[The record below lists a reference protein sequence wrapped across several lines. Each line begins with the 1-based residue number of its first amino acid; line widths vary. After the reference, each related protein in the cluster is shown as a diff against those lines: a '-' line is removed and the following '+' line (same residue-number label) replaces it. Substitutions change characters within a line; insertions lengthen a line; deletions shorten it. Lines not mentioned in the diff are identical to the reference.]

1 MFNCPITYF
10 QSNTYIGKLRNNI
23 KQITFFFLITSYIIP
38 FCNSLTINGHFR
50 NDIIYIEDSGD
61 MLFSNILENRLIFN
75 KKGEKWKFYGDVRA
89 YLYSGQIAE
98 IVGDR
103 EVKLL
108 RSFIRYYF
116 NNAIFTLGKTYINLG
131 NIGVFNPFELNKA
144 LDLNDLKYDK
154 EGIFALALNLQ
165 FGKVSGLKFYLS
177 PTEYFKD
184 SAVGIDLFTNVKKFD
199 TGIVANRISPSKN
212 RWGIYFKGDLFVGLY
227 GGFAHHFDDTYTNY
241 FLEYNLGVNYIF
253 SKFFLNLTF
262 YYNGIGADSRSKY
275 TFLSTDDYYFQALDY
290 LYGSILFLYDEFLNF
305 GFDSFVNL
313 IDGSGIYLPQVIYT
327 INNGLNLT
335 ILTYF
340 VTGKD
345 GDDFS
350 ISRYGKYGFNLRL
363 EAKF

>member
-1 MFNCPITYF
+1 M
-10 QSNTYIGKLRNNI
+10 KNNI
-23 KQITFFFLITSYIIP
+23 KGIVLFFLIIIGLLP
-38 FCNSLTINGHFR
+38 FCSSLTINGHFR

-75 KKGEKWKFYGDVRA
+75 KKGEKWKFYGDVRL
-89 YLYSGQIAE
+89 YFYSGNIAKTIE
-98 IVGDR
+98 DYEG
-103 EVKLL
+103 KLL
-108 RSFIRYYF
+108 RSFIRYYSE
-116 NNAIFTLGKTYINLG
+116 NAIFTLGKTYINLG
-131 NIGVFNPFELNKA
+131 NMGVFNPFELNKA
-144 LDLNDLKYDK
+144 LDLNDLGYDK
-154 EGIFALALNLQ
+154 NGIFALALNLP
-165 FGKVSGLKFYLS
+165 FGKVSGMKFYLS
-177 PTEYFKD
+177 PTEYFKK
-184 SAVGIDLFTNVKKFD
+184 SAAGIDLFTNVKKFD
-199 TGIVANRISPSKN
+199 IGIIANRRSPDKN
-212 RWGIYFKGDLFVGLY
+212 IWGVYFKGDLLVGLY

-253 SKFFLNLTF
+253 TKLLLNLTY

-290 LYGSILFLYDEFLNF
+290 LYGSILFIYDEFLNF

-313 IDGSGIYLPQVIYT
+313 IDGSGIYLPQMVYT
-327 INNGLNLT
+327 INNGLNLS
-335 ILTYF
+335 ILAYF